1 MTQASHLADNMAS
14 QALTGSRPVMGDL
27 ATPAPGRVAWI
38 DGARGWCIILV
49 VMMHSALGVGVAVG
63 DSGWLHDVV
72 AFAKPFRMPDFFLIA
87 GLFAARA
94 IDGPWRRF
102 FDRKVVHF
110 AYFYALWLL
119 VALIVKA
126 PSLGIEGP
134 EDFAATYLW
143 RLVQPFSTTWFIQL
157 LPILYL
163 ATRAVRGVRSPV
175 LFAFALAL
183 HYVAAAFP
191 TGGAYAMESQATG
204 WTTLDGFLL
213 FWVYF
218 LIGVRY
224 RTIAF
229 RVADWASSRPF
240 AGVAALI
247 VWGCFEAWA
256 TSHSWPEVYGLDLP
270 FGLLGAAAV
279 VVAAALAARL
289 RAFSFLSAIGR
300 QSLIIYLAFFL
311 PMAVTRTILL
321 KVFPGIDVGLA
332 SLLVTVAA
340 IIAPL
345 VLERISRRTPL
356 AFLFHRPRQFAMLPL
371 DRVGEGKIVSA

>member
-1 MTQASHLADNMAS
+1 MAP
-14 QALTGSRPVMGDL
+14 QALPGVRPVTGDPG
-27 ATPAPGRVAWI
+27 AAAPGRVAWI
-38 DGARGWCIILV
+38 DGARGWCIVLV

-63 DSGWLHDVV
+63 DAGWLHDVV

-87 GLFAARA
+87 GLFAGRA
-94 IDGPWRRF
+94 IEGPWRRF

-110 AYFYALWLL
+110 IYFYALWLL
-119 VALIVKA
+119 VALVVKA
-126 PSLGIEGP
+126 SALGIEGP
-134 EDFAATYLW
+134 RDFATTYLW

-157 LPILYL
+157 LPLLYL
-163 ATRAVRGVRSPV
+163 ATRLVRGVSSPI
-175 LFAFALAL
+175 LFAFALAI

-213 FWVYF
+213 FWIYF

-229 RVADWASSRPF
+229 RLADWASSRPF

-247 VWGCFEAWA
+247 AWGCFEAWA
-256 TSHSWPEVYGLDLP
+256 TSHLWPEVYGLDLP
-270 FGLLGAAAV
+270 FGLLGAGAV
-279 VVAAALAARL
+279 VVAAALAARV

-311 PMAVTRTILL
+311 PMAVTRTVLL

-340 IIAPL
+340 IVTPL
-345 VLERISRRTPL
+345 VFERLSRRTPL
-356 AFLFHRPRQFAMLPL
+356 AFLFHRPRRFAVLPL
-371 DRVGEGKIVSA
+371 DRVGEGKVVSA